1 MLKNNFLIS
10 FLDLLNPSTFWDFLV
25 LIIIGIGIFALLL
38 FICSSFIYLQII
50 IIFISCI
57 LFIIFGAIGDKNSD
71 GYYMGVMISTLALC
85 ISYGSDIAFDIER
98 SFNIRE
104 IGFFEPKFEIFIEE
118 KYKFW
123 TVLGVTIACVIGVC
137 FLPTVVVMWIG
148 IILLVASTIGVLWG
162 IFGH

>member
-38 FICSSFIYLQII
+38 FICSSFFYLQLILV
-50 IIFISCI
+50 FVSCI
-57 LFIIFGAIGDKNSD
+57 LFIIFGAIGNKDSEA
-71 GYYMGVMISTLALC
+71 YQASVLLSTLALC
-85 ISYGSDIAFDIER
+85 ISYGSDIAFDIEH
-98 SFNIRE
+98 SLNIRD
-104 IGFFEPKFEIFIEE
+104 IGFFEPKFEIYIEE
-118 KYKFW
+118 KHKFW

-137 FLPTVVVMWIG
+137 FLPPVVIMWIG

>member
-1 MLKNNFLIS
+1 MLNNNFFIS
-10 FLDLLNPSTFWDFLV
+10 FLDLLYPSTFWDYLV
-25 LIIIGIGIFALLL
+25 LIIVSIGVFALLL

-50 IIFISCI
+50 IIIISCI
-57 LFIIFGAIGDKNSD
+57 LLIVFGATGDKNTE
-71 GYYMGVMISTLALC
+71 GYYMGVTISTLALC

-137 FLPTVVVMWIG
+137 IFPTVVVMWIG
-148 IILLVASTIGVLWG
+148 IILLVASIIGILWG

>member
-1 MLKNNFLIS
+1 
-10 FLDLLNPSTFWDFLV
+10 
-25 LIIIGIGIFALLL
+25 
-38 FICSSFIYLQII
+38 
-50 IIFISCI
+50 
-57 LFIIFGAIGDKNSD
+57 
-71 GYYMGVMISTLALC
+71 MGVMISTLALC

-98 SFNIRE
+98 SFDIRE

-137 FLPTVVVMWIG
+137 ILHTVVVMWIG
-148 IILLVASTIGVLWG
+148 IILLIASIIGVLWG

>member
-1 MLKNNFLIS
+1 MLNNNFFIS
-10 FLDLLNPSTFWDFLV
+10 FLDLLYPSTFWDYLV
-25 LIIIGIGIFALLL
+25 LIIVSIGVFALLL

-50 IIFISCI
+50 IIIISCI
-57 LFIIFGAIGDKNSD
+57 LLIVFGATGDKNTE
-71 GYYMGVMISTLALC
+71 GYYMGVTISTLALC

-98 SFNIRE
+98 SFDIRE

-137 FLPTVVVMWIG
+137 ILPIVVVMWIG
-148 IILLVASTIGVLWG
+148 IILLVASIIGILWG

>member
-38 FICSSFIYLQII
+38 FICSSFFYLQLIL
-50 IIFISCI
+50 IFVSCI
-57 LFIIFGAIGDKNSD
+57 LFIVFGAIGNKDSEA
-71 GYYMGVMISTLALC
+71 YQASVLLSTLALC

-104 IGFFEPKFEIFIEE
+104 IVFFEPKFEIYIE
-118 KYKFW
+118 
-123 TVLGVTIACVIGVC
+123 
-137 FLPTVVVMWIG
+137 
-148 IILLVASTIGVLWG
+148 
-162 IFGH
+162 